1 MFTARFWCVMSTCV
15 WGWGDFVC
23 ARAARACLSLCA
35 TFPRGGVRAQCSFVA
50 SLLWV
55 GLRMSITRCWC
66 AVPTCVC
73 MRLLRARPRPRR
85 RRRCGVASRWCG
97 GRAAAAAASCCAR
110 GIVPSG
116 LNNSRASASCAPAGT
131 PAFACLFVSP
141 SRGGVSGRG
150 DACDGGRAID
160 CVRARPPLTWNN
172 RWRALAG
179 ERCARLNCP
188 ACSLRGNA
196 IIARARTRTQHVPAR
211 LRTLK
216 FNFPSWPPIRLR
228 NVATRCS

>member
-1 MFTARFWCVMSTCV
+1 MCAGCPRVSV
-15 WGWGDFVC
+15 PVC
-23 ARAARACLSLCA
+23 DLPAGRRACAVFVRC
-35 TFPRGGVRAQCSFVA
+35 FIVVGGVANVYYPMLVRRAHLRVYEVA
-50 SLLWV
+50 APATASPP
-55 GLRMSITRCWC
+55 S
-66 AVPTCVC
+66 
-73 MRLLRARPRPRR
+73 
-85 RRRCGVASRWCG
+85 RCGVASRWCG
-97 GRAAAAAASCCAR
+97 GMAAAAAASCCAR
-110 GIVPSG
+110 GNVPSG

-131 PAFACLFVSP
+131 PAFACLCVSP

-150 DACDGGRAID
+150 ACDGGRAID